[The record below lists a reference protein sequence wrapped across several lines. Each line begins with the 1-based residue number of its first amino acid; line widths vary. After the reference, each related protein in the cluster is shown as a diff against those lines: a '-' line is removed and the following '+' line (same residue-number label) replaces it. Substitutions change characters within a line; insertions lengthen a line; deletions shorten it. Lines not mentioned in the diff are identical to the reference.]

1 MNLGVRRQLSMR
13 LLRRGVPA
21 AGTVPSARL
30 VRLLLLHLY
39 QFLLVVRM
47 LDLPWKWLLV
57 LLGLS
62 LGLLVQVRVGAVYLV
77 DLALLRV
84 CGILE
89 FVVFR
94 GGVEAVWHVETLAWT
109 VSIIRLVMRVNS
121 MIRVRTMVRTVE
133 HITLCTIKSSIVL
146 KSRCVLHRKLFRIK
160 WALRSKGI
168 ILT

>member
-1 MNLGVRRQLSMR
+1 M
-13 LLRRGVPA
+13 
-21 AGTVPSARL
+21 
-30 VRLLLLHLY
+30 
-39 QFLLVVRM
+39 
-47 LDLPWKWLLV
+47 

-89 FVVFR
+89 FVVLR
-94 GGVEAVWHVETLAWT
+94 SSVEAVWHVETLAWT

-133 HITLCTIKSSIVL
+133 HITLCTIKSSVVL
-146 KSRCVLHRKLFRIK
+146 
-160 WALRSKGI
+160 
-168 ILT
+168 